1 MVGWGIRVD
10 RCGCLRRPLRMS
22 ASTIADV
29 CVDRYG
35 CLRRPLRMS
44 ASTDADG
51 KICGGGGEKRCVG
64 GVWEVW
70 EVCEGGEVWEGC
82 VGGVGR
88 VRGGVRGYGRM
99 PYPPMGVLCR

>member
-10 RCGCLRRPLRMS
+10 RC
-22 ASTIADV
+22 
-29 CVDRYG
+29 G

-51 KICGGGGEKRCVG
+51 KICGGGGEKG
-64 GVWEVW
+64 AWEVW
-70 EVCEGGEVWEGC
+70 EVCEGCVEGC
-82 VGGVGR
+82 VGMAG
-88 VRGGVRGYGRM
+88 M